1 MKNEALTMGCRYN
14 IVSTTVHTILYLGI
28 YMDTRIQFRIE
39 PEIKTLAKQ
48 ALKKKGVSLSDALR
62 SFVSTL
68 ASTEKD
74 MTKEDAW
81 LKEQIEDTF
90 ERVARGDNV
99 YYSED
104 EAEVRNNKYQL
115 VIGISILDHV

>member
-1 MKNEALTMGCRYN
+1 MGCRYN
-14 IVSTTVHTILYLGI
+14 NVSTTVHTILYLGI

-104 EAEVRNNKYQL
+104 EAEERMNAFILKIEKQEQL
-115 VIGISILDHV
+115 A

>member
-1 MKNEALTMGCRYN
+1 MKNEALTMGCCYN

-104 EAEVRNNKYQL
+104 EAEERMNAFILKIEKQEQL
-115 VIGISILDHV
+115 A

>member
-1 MKNEALTMGCRYN
+1 MKNEALTMGGRYN

-104 EAEVRNNKYQL
+104 EAEERMNAFILKIEKQEQL
-115 VIGISILDHV
+115 A

>member
-1 MKNEALTMGCRYN
+1 MKNEALTMGGHYN

-104 EAEVRNNKYQL
+104 EAEERMNAFILKIEKQEQL
-115 VIGISILDHV
+115 A

>member
-74 MTKEDAW
+74 MTKEDTW

-104 EAEVRNNKYQL
+104 EAEERMNAFILKIEKQEQL
-115 VIGISILDHV
+115 A

>member
-1 MKNEALTMGCRYN
+1 MKNEALTMGCCYN
-14 IVSTTVHTILYLGI
+14 TVSTTVHTILYLGI

-104 EAEVRNNKYQL
+104 EAEERMNAFILKIEKQEQL
-115 VIGISILDHV
+115 A

>member
-1 MKNEALTMGCRYN
+1 
-14 IVSTTVHTILYLGI
+14 
-28 YMDTRIQFRIE
+28 MDTRIQFRIE

-104 EAEVRNNKYQL
+104 EAEERMNAFILKIEKQEQL
-115 VIGISILDHV
+115 A

>member
-104 EAEVRNNKYQL
+104 EAEERMNAFILKIEKQEQL
-115 VIGISILDHV
+115 A

>member
-14 IVSTTVHTILYLGI
+14 ILSTTVHTILYLGI

-74 MTKEDAW
+74 MTKEDTW

-104 EAEVRNNKYQL
+104 EAEERMNAFILKIEKQEQL
-115 VIGISILDHV
+115 A